1 MSLPLHKNTP
11 SPPAPR
17 PPLRALATTSP
28 RPVPVDAPGRVTEVE
43 PHTLWPVRPAGLPQ
57 HRAFGVRPRPRPMA
71 EHRPAARL
79 RRAAFIHRLSV
90 DAGRSCPAAAVDR
103 PCVSTRRFRF
113 SGADT
118 RARPRRP
125 SSVLCLCAR
134 WRFGAFAAPRQ
145 PGPGRCGASARRC
158 PAPALSPGASEQPCP
173 CASPCRFPAARPAS
187 RLRSRSRP
195 PRLARPPPS
204 ALTSSTGPHPQ
215 PHSCSRL
222 PTCPCR
228 HLPSGPPVP
237 SAPRSTLLRRAVAGG
252 RCPVSFLLSFRFWS
266 VGGFFCEEAPVSRA
280 VAGG

>member
-57 HRAFGVRPRPRPMA
+57 HRAFGVRPRPRPRPMA

-90 DAGRSCPAAAVDR
+90 DAGRSRPAAAVDR

-113 SGADT
+113 SRADT
-118 RARPRRP
+118 RARPRGP

-145 PGPGRCGASARRC
+145 PGPGRCGAAARRC

-173 CASPCRFPAARPAS
+173 CASPCRLPAARTAS

-204 ALTSSTGPHPQ
+204 ALPSSTGPHSQ
-215 PHSCSRL
+215 PPSCSRL
-222 PTCPCR
+222 PTAPAATSPRVRQSPAPHAPPC
-228 HLPSGPPVP
+228 
-237 SAPRSTLLRRAVAGG
+237 SAVQSPEAVAQF
-252 RCPVSFLLSFRFWS
+252 PFS
-266 VGGFFCEEAPVSRA
+266 
-280 VAGG
+280 